1 MMMTIDWCSFFAA
14 LAWLLMLSYYVVKLI
29 WIGGHDVNEKPLLC
43 QFCGSDAIPTPIK
56 VWICKKCEAQ
66 FGSYYPRCICGGE
79 LQKEV
84 IDRWQCPDCGSEFR
98 RGDPQWMIDKRIDAE
113 ERARLLALKRYG
125 RSRTGRSRKRRH
137 EKGPWPLSNYQ

>member
-29 WIGGHDVNEKPLLC
+29 WKGGHDVNEKPLLC
-43 QFCGSDAIPTPIK
+43 QFCGSDAIPTPRK

-66 FGSYYPRCICGGE
+66 FGRYYPRCICGGE

-84 IDRWQCPDCGSEFR
+84 IDRWQCPDCGAEIL
-98 RGDPQWMIDKRIDAE
+98 RGDPLWMIAKRLDAE
-113 ERARLLALKRYG
+113 DRARMQGMLRGGKSKTR
-125 RSRTGRSRKRRH
+125 RTRK
-137 EKGPWPLSNYQ
+137 KKYKKDPWPLSNYQ